1 MGYFQSHPP
10 EPAVRWRIRQASPL
24 WLSRE
29 IAARRRRE
37 TRTGQHIPI
46 VDMTAHA
53 MLGDRERCLESGMD
67 FYVSKSINPMELTA
81 FLSGVKTQWIAG
93 GSPQAGV

>member
-1 MGYFQSHPP
+1 
-10 EPAVRWRIRQASPL
+10 
-24 WLSRE
+24 
-29 IAARRRRE
+29 
-37 TRTGQHIPI
+37 
-46 VDMTAHA
+46 MTAHA